1 MRIKNMDKQNEEKK
15 GNKNQEK
22 KKKTNKLCGGLDET
36 SFLIIF
42 IMIFGRDL
50 I

>member
-15 GNKNQEK
+15 GNKNKEK

-36 SFLIIF
+36 AS
-42 IMIFGRDL
+42 
-50 I
+50 